1 FRLDWDVRHLDADD
15 PEDEAGQG
23 EDCARHQVAAAPD
36 AVVALGEIDLR
47 LRHRGV
53 PGEEDLVEGAADAL
67 PVVEIL
73 GPELP
78 QLLLHQLQLALGLLP
93 QRRLDARRPLPDAG
107 PAQLELLE
115 EEAL

>member
-1 FRLDWDVRHLDADD
+1 M
-15 PEDEAGQG
+15 
-23 EDCARHQVAAAPD
+23 
-36 AVVALGEIDLR
+36 ALGEIDLR

-73 GPELP
+73 DPELP

-115 EEAL
+115 EEAPHGGEAVLLGNHGHFLTRAPG